1 MKVSF
6 PLHTPSPRHDY
17 MKRMKQRLTGTL
29 RWFPVL
35 LLALFVTLPAHA
47 QKDDDD
53 DITYSLNLNEVV
65 VLADGMTFEEY
76 LVKQVLTHAKP
87 LKAYVQTLRY
97 SVTCQLEKDIDLTK
111 FPHRRT
117 ITFAARLAGY
127 GKILD
132 ALREHKHFGIT
143 MAEDILYDK
152 GKITTSNARMV
163 AMEQELT
170 PKQQAAF
177 LKHDGM
183 MSANVYD
190 QFYKKVREKAKE
202 LQKKHKKKKDTDMS
216 YSGSYTVGNRTF
228 YVVKLDNMRVH
239 IADGCWQIARIS
251 YSEGQN
257 RMQYEFKEIRPN
269 LFVASQGSARFYLD
283 KEKWPK
289 GYVSMKMN
297 YIYD

>member
-1 MKVSF
+1 
-6 PLHTPSPRHDY
+6 

-152 GKITTSNARMV
+152 GKITTSNVRMV

-297 YIYD
+297 YTYE

>member
-1 MKVSF
+1 MN
-6 PLHTPSPRHDY
+6 P
-17 MKRMKQRLTGTL
+17 MKQRLTATL
-29 RWFPVL
+29 RWLPVL
-35 LLALFVTLPAHA
+35 LVAQLIALPVHA
-47 QKDDDD
+47 QENDCDT
-53 DITYSLNLNEVV
+53 ITYSLNLNELV

-76 LVKQVLTHAKP
+76 LVNQVLAHAKP
-87 LKAYVQTLRY
+87 LKAYVPTLRY
-97 SVTCQLEKDIDLTK
+97 SVSCQLEKDIDLTK

-127 GKILD
+127 GQILD

-143 MAEDILYDK
+143 MAEDILYNK
-152 GKITTSNARMV
+152 GKITTSNARIVEMK
-163 AMEQELT
+163 QELT

-202 LQKKHKKKKDTDMS
+202 LQKKHKKKKETGMS
-216 YSGSYTVGNRTF
+216 YSGSYTVGERTF

-257 RMQYEFKEIRPN
+257 RMQYEFKEIRRN
-269 LFVASQGSARFYLD
+269 LFVASQGTARFYLD

-297 YIYD
+297 YTY

>member
-1 MKVSF
+1 
-6 PLHTPSPRHDY
+6 
-17 MKRMKQRLTGTL
+17 MKQRLTGTL
-29 RWFPVL
+29 RWLPVL
-35 LLALFVTLPAHA
+35 LVALLVTLPAHA
-47 QKDDDD
+47 QEDDDD
-53 DITYSLNLNEVV
+53 DITYSLNLNELV
-65 VLADGMTFEEY
+65 VLADGMAFEEY
-76 LVKQVLTHAKP
+76 LVKQVLEHAKP
-87 LKAYVQTLRY
+87 LKTYVQTLRY

-143 MAEDILYDK
+143 MAEDILYNK
-152 GKITTSNARMV
+152 GKITTSNVRMV
-163 AMEQELT
+163 SMKQELT
-170 PKQQAAF
+170 AKQQAAF

-183 MSANVYD
+183 MSANVFD

-202 LQKKHKKKKDTDMS
+202 LQKKHKKKKDTGMS
-216 YSGSYTVGNRTF
+216 YSGSYTVGDRTF
-228 YVVKLDNMRVH
+228 YVVKLDNMSVH

-269 LFVASQGSARFYLD
+269 LFVASQGTARFYLD

-297 YIYD
+297 YTYN